1 MNMEDEIKPGM
12 TFLYVTT
19 MEGKTF
25 KLDAKSEPVEWPGS
39 INKNGDAKVET
50 KTYSATLT
58 FKLGKRMREKM
69 RWALYGCKTRK
80 EYRKFKKQRKR
91 LTKDC
96 EIIYRIKKIDNPKVV
111 KGLNRL
117 KKLLKN
123 TKIQT
128 INV

>member
-1 MNMEDEIKPGM
+1 MEDEKKPAM
-12 TFLYVTT
+12 SFLYVK
-19 MEGKTF
+19 EPGGRTF
-25 KLDAKSEPVEWPGS
+25 KLDVKSEPVEWPGTS
-39 INKNGDAKVET
+39 EQKNDAKVET

-58 FKLGKRMREKM
+58 FKLGKRMREKL

>member
-1 MNMEDEIKPGM
+1 MDEEIKPGK
-12 TFLYVTT
+12 TYLYVTT

-25 KLDAKSEPVEWPGS
+25 KLDAKSKPVEWPS
-39 INKNGDAKVET
+39 ASEQNGDAKVET

-80 EYRKFKKQRKR
+80 EYRKFKK
-91 LTKDC
+91 
-96 EIIYRIKKIDNPKVV
+96 IKKRVLKDIKIINKIKDFNNPKEVRS
-111 KGLNRL
+111 LERL
-117 KKLLKN
+117 SKVLKN
-123 TKIQT
+123 TKILT

>member
-1 MNMEDEIKPGM
+1 MEKEIKPGYNY
-12 TFLYVTT
+12 LYITK
-19 MEGKTF
+19 EGKTF
-25 KLDAKSEPVEWPGS
+25 ILDAKAKPLEWPGTGEQKS
-39 INKNGDAKVET
+39 DAKVGS
-50 KTYSATLT
+50 KTYTATLT

-123 TKIQT
+123 TKKQT

>member
-1 MNMEDEIKPGM
+1 MEDEKKPAM
-12 TFLYVTT
+12 SFLYVKVP
-19 MEGKTF
+19 GGRTF
-25 KLDAKSEPVEWPGS
+25 KLEAKSEPVEWPS
-39 INKNGDAKVET
+39 ANEQKSDAKVET

-69 RWALYGCKTRK
+69 RWTLYGCKTRK